1 VVKRD
6 MSVLLIAKW
15 TKGNYGLAPERWL
28 AQLEAI
34 RNLPEREAP
43 GGPS

>member
-1 VVKRD
+1 MLKRD
-6 MSVLLIAKW
+6 MSVLLIAKS
-15 TKGNYGLAPERWL
+15 TKGNYGLAPARWL

-43 GGPS
+43 HGPS

>member
-1 VVKRD
+1 MKRD

-15 TKGNYGLAPERWL
+15 TKGNYGLAPARWL

-34 RNLPEREAP
+34 RDLPERETP
-43 GGPS
+43 DGPS